1 MLISHL
7 QVIAVRG
14 GFVVGSLAYALVITR
29 YSGAE
34 EAGLFFIS
42 VSVMAAGVLLIRG
55 GLQEPLVR
63 IVSIAYAEHEYGWIR
78 SANNRVAVLCLFAGG
93 GLTLVIYFLHG
104 YLATYLFDEAALA
117 LPILIAATS
126 IPPLSYIWLVSS
138 FFKSMNRPTVALMF
152 DYNGVALASLPFVLA
167 ASRYTE
173 LSAAIALIIFS
184 GSSYLVAII
193 GLSYFYAKCPS
204 KGGSKG
210 SFKWREVSSSI
221 APMLL
226 TSVTSYLL
234 ASSPVVFI
242 GAAVGARAAGLFA
255 ISLKLAR
262 SLVVINSIINAI
274 YCPRFARLHAQ
285 RSYREFWLE
294 IRRAG
299 GAAIALSFIPFVLI
313 SLFPGFA
320 LSVFGPE
327 ATEGRTILLVL
338 AVGTFLE
345 VAIGPAGSALLMM
358 GKEHLVRSIML
369 ITAGTYLVAV
379 AVWWKQPNLIG
390 FSFIVVGC
398 SGVVKLIA
406 AACIFVL
413 IKQNGSGYED
423 RA

>member
-7 QVIAVRG
+7 KVVAIRG
-14 GFVVGSLAYALVITR
+14 GFVVGSLAYALVIAR

-34 EAGLFFIS
+34 EAGLYFIS
-42 VSVMAAGVLLIRG
+42 VSLMAAGVLLIRG

-63 IVSIAYAEHEYGWIR
+63 IVSIAYAEHEYSWIR
-78 SANNRVAVLCLFAGG
+78 SANKSVAALCLLAGG

-104 YLATYLFDEAALA
+104 FLATCLFDEAALA

-126 IPPLSYIWLVSS
+126 VPPLSYIWLVSS
-138 FFKSMNRPTVALMF
+138 FFKSMNRPAVALMF
-152 DYNGVALASLPFVLA
+152 DYNGVALASLPLVLA
-167 ASRYTE
+167 AAIYTE
-173 LSAAIALIIFS
+173 LSAAIVLILFS
-184 GSSYLVAII
+184 GSSYLVAVI
-193 GLSYFYAKCPS
+193 GLCYFHAKCPS
-204 KGGSKG
+204 KGGRKG
-210 SFKWREVSSSI
+210 PFKWSEVSSSI

-226 TSVTSYLL
+226 TSITSYLL

-242 GAAVGARAAGLFA
+242 GAAAGARAAGLFA

-285 RSYREFWLE
+285 SLYREFGLE

-299 GAAIALSFIPFVLI
+299 GTAIALSFTPFVLL
-313 SLFPGFA
+313 SLFPDLA
-320 LSVFGPE
+320 LSVFGSE
-327 ATEGRTILLVL
+327 ATQGRAILVVL

-358 GKEHLVRSIML
+358 GRERLVRSIML
-369 ITAGTYLVAV
+369 ITAALYLVAV

-390 FSFIVVGC
+390 FSYIVVGC
-398 SGVVKLIA
+398 SGFVKLIA

-413 IKQNGSGYED
+413 FKKNGNGYED